1 MEAAK
6 MKEIRIKQGLVLF
19 CLMLALVVQA
29 FTTSGLFE
37 ANSSLQD
44 NKLLIAAYFIGF
56 SFEFSIF
63 IAIYCGSRPA
73 GILFAILSFFVGIL
87 FNNQWE
93 GAKCY
98 IDIHNWTLTF
108 FRFPSTFNYV
118 KFVSTTLLQLM
129 NSSLVLIFSELYIKL
144 RGVTDAKRQ
153 LRLLQDE
160 LTLLEGKRNEQRIR
174 FEKLDVI
181 ADKEE
186 KEINEMKKEIG
197 ILQDKK
203 TELQEEILKLQK
215 SKGGQN
221 KKAVTA

>member
-1 MEAAK
+1 

>member
-1 MEAAK
+1 

-144 RGVTDAKRQ
+144 RGVTDDKRQ